1 MVTPTNGTI
10 ILRGVSGKSY
20 ALNFYISDVIGATC
34 TFNLNGVAG
43 ANSQS
48 FYILPENCVIRDV
61 SLATGPTVMTN
72 LVMQI
77 NDQNIGVVLPIST
90 LLTTLNQRAVP
101 QVPLPGNRKF
111 TIIQA

>member
-1 MVTPTNGTI
+1 MVTPTNGTV

-20 ALNFYISDVIGATC
+20 ALNFYISDVVGATC

-48 FYILPENCVIRDV
+48 FYILPENCVIKDV
-61 SLATGPTVMTN
+61 SITTGPTVMTN
-72 LVMQI
+72 LVLQI
-77 NDQNIGVVLPIST
+77 NDQNIGVVLPIAT

-111 TIIQA
+111 TMIQA